1 MDDGG
6 ITWSKAGM
14 LSKDGL
20 ELGHQI
26 MAGLKDLLV

>member
-6 ITWSKAGM
+6 NTWSKSSM

-20 ELGHQI
+20 ELGHQV